1 MGEIGDFDPTNE
13 RGEASDDD
21 EGFGSQIC
29 MLHGLASSIDGVAD
43 PRRCCMPS
51 ARGSLR
57 S

>member
-1 MGEIGDFDPTNE
+1 MGDIGDFDPTNE

-21 EGFGSQIC
+21 EGFGFPEM
-29 MLHGLASSIDGVAD
+29 MLHRLASSIDGMAD